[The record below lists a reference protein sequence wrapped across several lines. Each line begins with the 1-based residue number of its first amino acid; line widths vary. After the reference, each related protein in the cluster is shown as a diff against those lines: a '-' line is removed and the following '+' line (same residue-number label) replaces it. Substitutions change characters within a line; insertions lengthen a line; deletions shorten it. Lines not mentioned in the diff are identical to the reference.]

1 MSNVI
6 DLFPAK
12 QITESNAYKDA
23 TMAMHDIICLD
34 GLDEK
39 LSKAKNAHDYCMI
52 ASQIAKDIQ
61 SILQYHNVK
70 A

>member
-6 DLFPAK
+6 DLFPVKVYQDKKYALA
-12 QITESNAYKDA
+12 SA
-23 TMAMHDIICLD
+23 DIVTLD
-34 GLDEK
+34 SLDSR
-39 LSKAKNAHDYCMI
+39 LSKAKNAHEYCMI
-52 ASQIAKDIQ
+52 ASEIAKDIQ